1 MWTYIQ
7 FKLKKYTLPKHNT
20 KFILYHQSS
29 TPECNTNNNKIAELY
44 RDLSDKLM
52 LKIQSQRH
60 KSIHICLSNLV
71 KCSNSKTGKV

>member
-20 KFILYHQSS
+20 EFILYHQSS
-29 TPECNTNNNKIAELY
+29 TPECNTNNNKIAKLY

-52 LKIQSQRH
+52 LKIQS
-60 KSIHICLSNLV
+60 
-71 KCSNSKTGKV
+71 